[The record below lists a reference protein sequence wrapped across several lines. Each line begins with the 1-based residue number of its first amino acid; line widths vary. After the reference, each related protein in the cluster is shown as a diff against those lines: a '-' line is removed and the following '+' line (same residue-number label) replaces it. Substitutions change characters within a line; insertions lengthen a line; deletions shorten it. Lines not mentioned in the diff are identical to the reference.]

1 MEAYCTKMGGMRV
14 SKKKKMLIFLET
26 NVNGA
31 FVAVYIL
38 SHMSSPR
45 TRDFYKQLAGS
56 IRAGRA
62 LQEQKR
68 EAAAAELRALEG
80 RLHRLCMWEEIWK
93 ELERLQRWE
102 EACTQGVSCSTL

>member
-1 MEAYCTKMGGMRV
+1 M
-14 SKKKKMLIFLET
+14 
-26 NVNGA
+26 
-31 FVAVYIL
+31 AVCIL
-38 SHMSSPR
+38 AHMSSPR

-56 IRAGRA
+56 IRAERA

-68 EAAAAELRALEG
+68 EAAAVELRALKG

-102 EACTQGVSCSTL
+102 ERCIQDRGCITL

>member
-1 MEAYCTKMGGMRV
+1 MNVCI
-14 SKKKKMLIFLET
+14 LI
-26 NVNGA
+26 
-31 FVAVYIL
+31 
-38 SHMSSPR
+38 HMSSPR

-56 IRAGRA
+56 IRAERA

-68 EAAAAELRALEG
+68 EAAAAELRSLEG

-102 EACTQGVSCSTL
+102 QRCTQDRGCSTL